1 MDKAM
6 NPYIVIKR
14 PLVTEKSTALS
25 AAGKYIFEVDMRA
38 NKPQI
43 KEAVQ
48 KAFDVTVT
56 NVNVMVMKGK
66 PRGSRRRGSSRR
78 VTYGSDWK
86 KAVVT
91 LVPGDKIELF
101 EGV

>member
-1 MDKAM
+1 VDNTL
-6 NPYIVIKR
+6 NPYEVIIR

-25 AAGKYIFEVDMRA
+25 GANKYIFEVDIRA

-43 KEAVQ
+43 KNAVE
-48 KAFDVTVT
+48 KAFNVHVTG
-56 NVNVMVMKGK
+56 VNVMVMKGK
-66 PRGSRRRGSSRR
+66 PAGGRMMRRKTS
-78 VTYGSDWK
+78 YKSDWK

-91 LVPGDKIELF
+91 LVAEDKIELF

>member
-1 MDKAM
+1 MDKSI
-6 NPYIVIKR
+6 NPYAVIKR

-25 AAGKYIFEVDMRA
+25 GVNKYIFEVDIRA

-43 KEAVQ
+43 KEAVE
-48 KAFDVTVT
+48 KAFEVTVT
-56 NVNVMVMKGK
+56 GVNVMVMKGK
-66 PRGSRRRGSSRR
+66 SHGGRRFRRRMTFSP
-78 VTYGSDWK
+78 DWK

-91 LVPGDKIELF
+91 LAPSDSIELF

>member
-1 MDKAM
+1 MDNTLNA
-6 NPYIVIKR
+6 YEIIIR

-25 AAGKYIFEVDMRA
+25 GANKYIFEVDIRA

-43 KEAVQ
+43 KAAVE
-48 KAFDVTVT
+48 KAFNVRVTG
-56 NVNVMVMKGK
+56 VNVMVIKGK
-66 PRGSRRRGSSRR
+66 PSGGRMMRRKTS
-78 VTYGSDWK
+78 YKSDWK

-91 LVPGDKIELF
+91 LAAEDKIELF

>member
-1 MDKAM
+1 VDKSIS
-6 NPYIVIKR
+6 PYAVIVR

-25 AAGKYIFEVDMRA
+25 GANKYIFEVDIRA

-43 KEAVQ
+43 KAAVET
-48 KAFDVTVT
+48 AFEVTVLE
-56 NVNVMVMKGK
+56 VNTMVMKGK
-66 PRGSRRRGSSRR
+66 PRGNRRFGRK

-91 LVPGDKIELF
+91 LAADDKIELF

>member
-1 MDKAM
+1 MPDKTIS
-6 NPYIVIKR
+6 PYSVIVR

-25 AAGKYIFEVDMRA
+25 MANKYIFEVDMRA

-43 KEAVQ
+43 KSAVE
-48 KAFDVTVT
+48 KAFDVTVID
-56 NVNVMVMKGK
+56 VNVMVMKGK
-66 PRGSRRRGSSRR
+66 PRGNRRMGRKL
-78 VTYGSDWK
+78 TYGSDWK

-91 LVPGDKIELF
+91 LAADDRIELF

>member
-1 MDKAM
+1 MVDKAI
-6 NPYIVIKR
+6 NPYSVIVR
-14 PLVTEKSTALS
+14 PLITEKSTALS
-25 AAGKYIFEVDMRA
+25 GANKYIFEVDLRA

-43 KEAVQ
+43 KAAVET
-48 KAFDVTVT
+48 AFEVTVLE
-56 NVNVMVMKGK
+56 VNTMVMKGK
-66 PRGSRRRGSSRR
+66 PRGNRRFGRK

-91 LVPGDKIELF
+91 VSPEDKIELF

>member
-1 MDKAM
+1 VDKRI
-6 NPYIVIKR
+6 NPYSVILR
-14 PLVTEKSTALS
+14 PLVTEKSTEL
-25 AAGKYIFEVDMRA
+25 AGANKYIFEVDTRA

-43 KEAVQ
+43 KEAVE

-56 NVNVMVMKGK
+56 AVNVMNMKGK
-66 PRGSRRRGSSRR
+66 SHGGRRFGRR
-78 VTYGSDWK
+78 ITHSPDWK

-91 LVPGDKIELF
+91 LAPDNHIELF

>member
-1 MDKAM
+1 MDKTI
-6 NPYIVIKR
+6 NPYAVLLR

-25 AAGKYIFEVDMRA
+25 GANKYIFQVDMRA

-43 KEAVQ
+43 KDAVE
-48 KAFDVTVT
+48 KAFNVTVT
-56 NVNVMVMKGK
+56 SVNTMVMKGK
-66 PRGSRRRGSSRR
+66 PHGGRRFRRRL
-78 VTYGSDWK
+78 TYSPDWK

-91 LVPGDKIELF
+91 LAPEDHIELF

>member
-1 MDKAM
+1 MPKEINAYAVLM
-6 NPYIVIKR
+6 R

-25 AAGKYIFEVDMRA
+25 SANKYIFEVDMRA

-43 KEAVQ
+43 RAAVE

-56 NVNVMVMKGK
+56 GVNVMVMKGK
-66 PRGSRRRGSSRR
+66 PKGGGRRTGRKA
-78 VTYGSDWK
+78 TYASDWK

-91 LVPGDKIELF
+91 LSPEDKIEIF